1 VRRFVSRR
9 TLVVSGVVAA
19 VLAGGAAL
27 ASSGSGSGPSAF
39 VDSLAQHLGIST
51 AKLQDAA
58 KAAALD
64 QVDNA
69 LAAGRITQQQADALK
84 ARINS
89 GDYPLNGRG
98 FGFGFG
104 GGRGFGPGR
113 FGPGPFGP
121 GIGPMIGLGGS
132 LDAITSYLGLS
143 RQDLVQK
150 LESGQSLAQ
159 IAKGQGKTTDG
170 LVTVIVDA
178 ARKRLDQAVTS
189 GRLTAD
195 QEKTILDRLQTM
207 VEKMVNATPPTM
219 STAPPGF
226 GFGRQTPFGRGGF
239 MAPRLGPRFRPS
251 GFGARI

>member
-1 VRRFVSRR
+1 VRRFVSGR

-98 FGFGFG
+98 FGFGFR
-104 GGRGFGPGR
+104 GRGFGSGR
-113 FGPGPFGP
+113 FGPGLFGP
-121 GIGPMIGLGGS
+121 GIGLGGS
-132 LDAITSYLGLS
+132 LDSITSYLGLS
-143 RQDLVQK
+143 RQDLVEK
-150 LESGQSLAQ
+150 LQSGQSLAQ
-159 IAKGQGKTTDG
+159 IAKAQGKTADG
-170 LVTVIVDA
+170 LVTAIIDA
-178 ARKRLDQAVTS
+178 ARKRLDQAVSS